1 MAAPR
6 GAGPSREQ
14 AAQAAQRERRRRQQ
28 QPTQTEQQGQQS
40 PQTQQTQ
47 EQQEQEQQE
56 QQQATRRS
64 RLRAVADDVWLSA
77 GACEDGDPRPGDVV
91 LLRTAGAA
99 YATTRQLLGQE
110 HDHAVVV
117 LARRR
122 VLHVS
127 PPVVRTLPLAS
138 VMLRSRRPLVLRPSL
153 SESERARFLDGLE
166 GLVGRRY
173 SLAQL
178 ARAVAGLGLRRA
190 AQVAPWAAV
199 PAEWLLQVDIKTDP
213 AARSRGN
220 ICTDAIL
227 GTLCAA
233 SASLERAVA
242 AAAPALDFGPGRSG
256 SLADFVR
263 LHAAYP
269 SLLPRVELVEVPAD
283 ARSRRPARE
292 LALALGVPD
301 VVYVVVDD
309 ERGLDAG
316 GVGAPRAWARMSG
329 SSESRAG
336 ARERARERVRERERE
351 WERRPQS
358 WGARGRPSPS
368 LRRFGAM
375 GELADAVQAAFDL
388 AVSRGDQALLSRLAR
403 ALRRA
408 VERALPPLDL
418 DEQHRQVLGVVLF
431 AGTLLFALRKGRLLA
446 RLLYRALQL
455 LALRRIMSEVWD
467 RIAVP
472 ARPGPARPVP
482 ARL

>member
-6 GAGPSREQ
+6 GAGPSRE
-14 AAQAAQRERRRRQQ
+14 QAAQRERRRRQQ
-28 QPTQTEQQGQQS
+28 QPTQTEQQEQQS

-47 EQQEQEQQE
+47 EQQEQE

-77 GACEDGDPRPGDVV
+77 GAACEDGDPRPGDVV

-199 PAEWLLQVDIKTDP
+199 PAEWLLQVDIKADP

-242 AAAPALDFGPGRSG
+242 ATAPALDFGPGRSG
-256 SLADFVR
+256 SLADVVR

-283 ARSRRPARE
+283 ARARRPARE

-316 GVGAPRAWARMSG
+316 GVGAPRAWARMSS

-336 ARERARERVRERERE
+336 ARERERERE
-351 WERRPQS
+351 WERRSQS

-431 AGTLLFALRKGRLLA
+431 AGTLLFAVRKGRLLA

-472 ARPGPARPVP
+472 ARPVPARPGPARPVP
-482 ARL
+482 ARR